1 MLIKLQNIYIET
13 DNIVYISAP
22 RISTSDYDKRY
33 YFGIYFKNKS
43 ELHFSYFI
51 TKDRPAVETETYANL
66 VRDKLASYMSTDIPD
81 IDEEV
86 KSQESQ

>member
-1 MLIKLQNIYIET
+1 MLIKLQNTYIET

-22 RISTSDYDKRY
+22 RVSSSDSDKRY

-51 TKDRPAVETETYANL
+51 TKDRPAMQTETHTNMI
-66 VRDKLASYMSTDIPD
+66 REKLASYISSDIPD

-86 KSQESQ
+86 KSQES